1 MKFLPLILKNAFR
14 KKTRTLLTI
23 GSIVLPLLVI
33 CLLGTFLRALDR
45 PDPAVTRG
53 MFRLVTRHKV
63 SLANFLPHAYLDK
76 IRKLPGVVAA
86 TELDWFGGKY
96 GDGSAKTI
104 FSRFAVEPEAFFQV
118 FDDAVILS
126 GSPADW
132 YADRAGC
139 IVGKNIADK
148 FGWKIGDK
156 IVLRGDIWPV
166 TLELNVRAI
175 YQIPD
180 GNAASLHFNRKYLEE
195 ASPQFGST
203 LGMVWTKARDGKAA
217 TSLID
222 TIDGI
227 FENSSYPTKTET
239 EKAFQMSFMSL
250 VGNVKL
256 LVTSIGV
263 IIVFVILLI
272 AANTM
277 AMAARER
284 VTEIAVMRTL
294 GFPKGTILGLILGES
309 VLVAVFG
316 GLFGI
321 AVFTLIEPAIKGG
334 LMTTPLGT
342 FASGFSLYPGILLLA
357 FLVAVGV
364 GLVAGVVPAVRSAQ
378 RSIVDGLRQVG

>member
-33 CLLGTFLRALDR
+33 CVMGTFLRALDR
-45 PDPAVTRG
+45 PDPAATRG

-63 SLANFLPHAYLDK
+63 SLSNFLPHAYLDK
-76 IRKLPGVVAA
+76 IRRLPGVVAA

-118 FDDAVILS
+118 FDDAVIQS
-126 GSPADW
+126 GSAADW

-139 IVGKNIADK
+139 IVGANLAEKLHLRV
-148 FGWKIGDK
+148 GDK
-156 IVLRGDIWPV
+156 VVLLGDIWPV

-175 YQIPD
+175 YQLPD
-180 GNAASLHFNRKYLEE
+180 GNASSLHFNRKYLEE
-195 ASPQFGST
+195 ASPRFGST
-203 LGMVWTKARDGKAA
+203 LGMVWIKAQDGKAA

-222 TIDGI
+222 TIDGM
-227 FENSSYPTKTET
+227 FENSPYPTKTET

-263 IIVFVILLI
+263 IIVAVILLI

-284 VTEIAVMRTL
+284 VTEIAVLRTL
-294 GFPKGTILGLILGES
+294 GYQRRTILGLILGES
-309 VLVAVFG
+309 VLVSVFG
-316 GLFGI
+316 GLVGV
-321 AVFTLIEPAIKGG
+321 AVFSLIEPTIRRGI
-334 LMTTPLGT
+334 MTTPLGT
-342 FASGFSLYPGILLLA
+342 FASGFNLYPGVLLFA

-364 GLVAGVVPAVRSAQ
+364 GLLAGVVPAITSAQ
-378 RSIVDGLRQVG
+378 RSITDGLRQVA

>member
-1 MKFLPLILKNAFR
+1 MKFLPLVLKNAFR
-14 KKTRTLLTI
+14 KKTRTLLTV

-45 PDPAVTRG
+45 PDPGATRG

-76 IRKLPGVVAA
+76 VRQLPGVVAA

-96 GDGSAKTI
+96 GDGGVKTI

-118 FDDAVILS
+118 FDDAAILA
-126 GSPADW
+126 GSKTDW

-139 IVGKNIADK
+139 IVGDNLAAKLGLK
-148 FGWKIGDK
+148 VGDK
-156 IVLRGDIWPV
+156 VVLRGDIWPV

-180 GNAASLHFNRKYLEE
+180 GSGASLHFNRKYLEE
-195 ASPQFGST
+195 ASPRFGST
-203 LGMVWTKARDGKAA
+203 LGMIWTKAKDARAA

-222 TIDGI
+222 TIDRM

-250 VGNVKL
+250 VGNVKM
-256 LVTSIGV
+256 LVTSIG
-263 IIVFVILLI
+263 IIIIFVILLI

-294 GFPKGTILGLILGES
+294 GFSKGAILEMILLES
-309 VLVAVFG
+309 VLVAVLG
-316 GLFGI
+316 GLLGV
-321 AVFTLIEPAIKGG
+321 AVFMVIEPTIKRG

-342 FASGFSLYPGILLLA
+342 FAAGFSLYPGILLFA
-357 FLVAVGV
+357 FLVTVGI
-364 GLVAGVVPAVRSAQ
+364 GLVAGVVPAVRSSQ
-378 RSIVDGLRQVG
+378 RSIVDGLREVA